1 MVWVRRSFGRV
12 LPHVAGH
19 HHTLS
24 LERKVFTAWREVWW
38 DSRREWKLVI
48 RADCHNRFACWGE
61 GGDSG
66 CDCAN
71 YRAQV
76 SAVANCVESLVSVR
90 QSWEGEEKEEEYS
103 ARNW

>member
-48 RADCHNRFACWGE
+48 RADCHNRFACWG
-61 GGDSG
+61 DSG
-66 CDCAN
+66 CDSAHCH
-71 YRAQV
+71 AQV
-76 SAVANCVESLVSVR
+76 SVVADCVESLVSVR

-103 ARNW
+103 ARSW